1 VDTAVIEGRV
11 REHFRARSARGLDV
25 RWRDIVQVCKVETS
39 SLSLSLAMAERV
51 DDWLRSRGIRVW
63 R

>member
-1 VDTAVIEGRV
+1 MAVIEGRV
-11 REHFRARSARGLDV
+11 REHFRVRGVRGLDV
-25 RWRDIVQVCKVETS
+25 KWRDIIKLCKLEVPD
-39 SLSLSLAMAERV
+39 LQAALAMAERV